1 VRLQVA
7 VVRLLTQVQALEV
20 TAGLPHDRIAAVLPS
35 CRPAEVRAPALQPQ
49 PRLRVR
55 VVAKAVFLLS

>member
-1 VRLQVA
+1 MAA
-7 VVRLLTQVQALEV
+7 VCLLMQVQGLEM

-35 CRPAEVRAPALQPQ
+35 CRPAEVRAPALQSQ